1 MRPRED
7 ELLRVSD
14 ALAYTLLDAARE
26 PDIAWPP
33 GRDLV
38 NDVSFAE
45 EGFAGPVSVF
55 TPALCRFVMKHLRLG
70 DRPPPLDWPKGIAAS
85 DRLFYD
91 LATDPALVALI
102 RPLLGDDLVLW
113 GATIVER
120 APGAVHHWHTDIE
133 SSGPDGRF
141 VSVWIG
147 LENAARASALKLV
160 ARSHT
165 FGAPVQRV
173 AHENGVR
180 RGQVVDEMVAAW
192 ARGRHPMAGIV
203 QPEVSDGDAILFDGR
218 MWHSSHNTL
227 AEGRRFAV
235 LLQYAAA
242 GTPLFIPDFD
252 QLEWPFRF
260 TADRP
265 PSIAVSGKQHG
276 RSNHIVPRPPVP
288 RASERLVTAVKPLT
302 LPLQRNETQGWRP
315 HKLFRGSTPTLDSMA
330 SHASILEPGRSPHAP
345 HAHIEEEL
353 LIVLDGEAEILLA
366 DGPSEEGARVE
377 RLHPGEF
384 VYHAPY
390 SYHTIRNA
398 AAAPVTYLMFK
409 WRAAPANNAAPLAT
423 NIFRDHIVD
432 STSELKSFAHQR
444 LFEHP
449 TTFLQ
454 KLHAHFTVMKP
465 GAGYAPHTDEYDV
478 AIVVFAGTVKTVG
491 RTVEPHGVI
500 YYAAGE
506 PHGMQ
511 NVGETPARYLVFE
524 FHASKNRAH
533 DQAGSAPAGG
543 RPRLRSLLDK
553 WRRLFADSSAA
564 GR

>member
-1 MRPRED
+1 M
-7 ELLRVSD
+7 S
-14 ALAYTLLDAARE
+14 
-26 PDIAWPP
+26 
-33 GRDLV
+33 
-38 NDVSFAE
+38 SFAE

-55 TPALCRFVMKHLRLG
+55 TPALCQFVMKHLRLG

-85 DRLFYD
+85 DRLFCD

-113 GATIVER
+113 GATIIER

-133 SSGPDGRF
+133 SSTPDGRF

-147 LENAARASALKLV
+147 VENAARASALKLV

-165 FGAPVQRV
+165 FGAPIQQV

-227 AEGRRFAV
+227 TDGRRFAV

-242 GTPLFIPDFD
+242 GTPLFIPDFN

-260 TADRP
+260 TAQRP
-265 PSIAVSGKQHG
+265 PSIAVSGKRNG
-276 RSNHIVPRPPVP
+276 RSNHIVPPPPVP
-288 RASERLVTAVKPLT
+288 RAGECLVTAVKPLV
-302 LPLQRNETQGWRP
+302 LPLERDEAKGWRP
-315 HKLFRGSTPTLDSMA
+315 HKLFRGSTPTLESMA
-330 SHASILEPGRSPHAP
+330 CHASILEPGHSPHAP

-353 LIVLDGEAEILLA
+353 LIVLDGEANIVLA
-366 DGPSEEGARVE
+366 DGPSEEGAHVE
-377 RLHPGEF
+377 KLHPGEF

-390 SYHTIRNA
+390 RHHTIRNTGA
-398 AAAPVTYLMFK
+398 TPVTYLMFK
-409 WRAAPANNAAPLAT
+409 WRAAPANDAAPLAT
-423 NIFRDHIVD
+423 SIFRDHIVH
-432 STSELKSFAHQR
+432 SASAPKSFAHQR
-444 LFEHP
+444 LVEHP

-454 KLHAHFTVMKP
+454 KLHAHVTVMKP

-511 NVGETPARYLVFE
+511 NVGKTPARYLVFE
-524 FHASKNRAH
+524 FHAPKNRAR
-533 DQAGSAPAGG
+533 DQVESRRSRVPM
-543 RPRLRSLLDK
+543 RLRRLLDK
-553 WRRLFADSSAA
+553 WRLWSAESSTA
-564 GR
+564 GG